1 MVGVGRGTRE
11 ANVRTVRTGRTAAG
25 ALLAVAV
32 LVGCGAGGGGS
43 PGPGGTSA
51 GTSGGTS
58 AGTSGGGGATAGA
71 TAGTPG
77 SSGRP
82 APSAS
87 PSPDPVAQRLVTV
100 TRTGG
105 FAGRTVVLTVRG
117 DGSWTRTSGTA
128 QPGAGRL
135 PPSGLEALRT
145 ALRAA
150 DLPRLPADARADPP
164 VYDGFAYEFAYD
176 GSTVRSDEGS
186 LTPGLRKV
194 LEALP
199 GF

>member
-11 ANVRTVRTGRTAAG
+11 ANVRTVRTGWTARTAAG

-32 LVGCGAGGGGS
+32 LVGCGAGGGS
-43 PGPGGTSA
+43 PGPGGPS
-51 GTSGGTS
+51 
-58 AGTSGGGGATAGA
+58 GGATAGA

-77 SSGRP
+77 ASGLP

-87 PSPDPVAQRLVTV
+87 PSRDPAAERLVTV

-128 QPGAGRL
+128 QPGAGQL
-135 PPSGLEALRT
+135 PPAGLEALRS

-176 GSTVRSDEGS
+176 GSTVSSDEGS